1 MIYYLFRPCLYVC
14 KMFLNYF
21 VYFTS
26 KICTENRY
34 NYFKRIKPF
43 LFSRI
48 VRTWFGHVGDK
59 ISIVPPFYIRGGK
72 YIQLGTN
79 FRALS
84 GLRLEAIEFYNNS
97 SYHPSIVIG
106 DNVVFNNS
114 CHIGATN
121 RIIIGNDVVVAS
133 RVFITDHFHGN
144 TTYNDLQIPVRNRL
158 LYSKGP
164 VVIGNNVWI
173 GEGASIL
180 PNVTIGDNSIVAAH
194 AVVTKNIP
202 ANSIAVGCPARIIR
216 TIN

>member
-1 MIYYLFRPCLYVC
+1 M
-14 KMFLNYF
+14 
-21 VYFTS
+21 
-26 KICTENRY
+26 
-34 NYFKRIKPF
+34 
-43 LFSRI
+43 
-48 VRTWFGHVGDK
+48 
-59 ISIVPPFYIRGGK
+59 
-72 YIQLGTN
+72 
-79 FRALS
+79 
-84 GLRLEAIEFYNNS
+84 EAIDFYNNS

-194 AVVTKNIP
+194 AVVTKYSCQFNCSWVSCKNYSNHKLSEFI
-202 ANSIAVGCPARIIR
+202 CPTFCFCIWYYWILFL
-216 TIN
+216 

>member
-1 MIYYLFRPCLYVC
+1 
-14 KMFLNYF
+14 MFLDCIFYVF
-21 VYFTS
+21 S
-26 KICTENRY
+26 KICTERRY
-34 NYFKRIKPF
+34 NYFKRVKPF

-48 VRTWFGHVGDK
+48 VRTWFGHVSGK

-72 YIQLGTN
+72 YIRLGCN

-84 GLRLEAIEFYNNS
+84 GLRLEAIDFYNDN
-97 SYHPSIVIG
+97 SYHPSILIG

-121 RIIIGNDVVVAS
+121 RIIIGDDVVVAS

-144 TTYNDLQIPVRNRL
+144 TTYNDLQIPVRKRL

-164 VVIGNNVWI
+164 VIIGNNVWI

-180 PNVTIGDNSIVAAH
+180 PNVTIGDNSIIAAH

-202 ANSIAVGCPARIIR
+202 ANSIVAGCPAQIIRII
-216 TIN
+216 N

>member
-84 GLRLEAIEFYNNS
+84 GLRLEAIDFYNNS
-97 SYHPSIVIG
+97 SYHP
-106 DNVVFNNS
+106 
-114 CHIGATN
+114 
-121 RIIIGNDVVVAS
+121 
-133 RVFITDHFHGN
+133 
-144 TTYNDLQIPVRNRL
+144 LIPQHN
-158 LYSKGP
+158 
-164 VVIGNNVWI
+164 
-173 GEGASIL
+173 
-180 PNVTIGDNSIVAAH
+180 
-194 AVVTKNIP
+194 
-202 ANSIAVGCPARIIR
+202 
-216 TIN
+216 